1 MYLDCRMRQSRRVTL
16 VPRERAQGRVAER
29 FGDVLP
35 FREEIVNEEAP
46 ETASQDPLLQ
56 RVQESGPSWTMS
68 RLPKLPF
75 RIEFLKGC
83 VNSPALSRCLKFFTR
98 RMSRQPKI
106 FFRSEFQQVAVNRA
120 RLWMLPR
127 SQAKAEFAARGG
139 ADDRCDRD
147 LRHGMRG
154 LAAYSNAV
162 SR

>member
-1 MYLDCRMRQSRRVTL
+1 MTL

-29 FGDVLP
+29 LGDVLP
-35 FREEIVNEEAP
+35 FREETVDEEAP

-56 RVQESGPSWTMS
+56 RTGERALWTMS
-68 RLPKLPF
+68 RLPKLPS
-75 RIEFLKGC
+75 RIEFPKGC
-83 VNSPALSRCLKFFTR
+83 VNSPALSRCPKFFTR